1 MRGLAIG
8 LGVVLMAVPPAFAD
22 EKPEDDAPQRVTVR
36 LTEYRFDPA
45 RIELKTGQETE
56 LTLVNEGTVLHEFIT
71 EGLQDVT
78 ADAIVNGVIIGAL
91 GVAEIEIPAKAK
103 AVLRFTPEK
112 PGEFRVICAAEQ
124 PKSHLK
130 EGMTATLI
138 FQ

>member
-8 LGVVLMAVPPAFAD
+8 LGVMLMAVPAAFAD

-56 LTLVNEGTVLHEFIT
+56 LTLVNEGAVLHEFIT

-91 GVAEIEIPAKAK
+91 GVAEVEIPAKAN

-112 PGEFRVICAAEQ
+112 PGEFRVICAAER

-138 FQ
+138 FR

>member
-8 LGVVLMAVPPAFAD
+8 LGLVLTATPAAFAD
-22 EKPEDDAPQRVTVR
+22 EKPEAAAPQRVTVR
-36 LTEYRFDPA
+36 LTEYRFDPP

-78 ADAIVNGVIIGAL
+78 ADAIVNGVIIEAL

-103 AVLRFTPEK
+103 VILRFTAEK
-112 PGEFRVICAAEQ
+112 PGEFRVICGAEQ

-130 EGMTATLI
+130 EGMSATLI
-138 FQ
+138 FR

>member
-8 LGVVLMAVPPAFAD
+8 LGLVLMAVPPALAD
-22 EKPEDDAPQRVTVR
+22 EKPEDAAPQRVTVR

-91 GVAEIEIPAKAK
+91 GVAEIEIPAKP

-112 PGEFRVICAAEQ
+112 PGSSA
-124 PKSHLK
+124 
-130 EGMTATLI
+130 
-138 FQ
+138 

>member
-8 LGVVLMAVPPAFAD
+8 LGVVLMAVPPALAD

-56 LTLVNEGTVLHEFIT
+56 LTLVNEGAVLHEFIT

-78 ADAIVNGVIIGAL
+78 ADVIVNGVIIGAL

-138 FQ
+138 FR